1 MRNYL
6 CVIALAALACAPGR
20 AAGEEEAAMKPW
32 EEIAEAMA
40 SEVAVSKAE
49 ARLGAS
55 GVIFVDVEIDHQ
67 AVAAGGISTLDTGIT
82 AAALAAATHPVQL
95 RITVPALEGR
105 YWWGEYDAKT
115 GKWVGMATHA
125 RPPHPDLE
133 PRLDEATGTFVVAL
147 PAEG

>member
-1 MRNYL
+1 MESWED
-6 CVIALAALACAPGR
+6 IAAAL
-20 AAGEEEAAMKPW
+20 EARP
-32 EEIAEAMA
+32 
-40 SEVAVSKAE
+40 EVTLAE

-55 GVIFVDVEIDHQ
+55 GVIFVDVEIDHE
-67 AVAAGGISTLDTGIT
+67 AVAAGGISALDTGIT
-82 AAALAAATHPVQL
+82 AAALAAAPYPVQL

-105 YWWGEYDAKT
+105 YWWGEYDAQA

-133 PRLDEATGTFVVAL
+133 PRLDEVTGTFVVAL